1 MTTGISIPSPT
12 RVERSEPGARRAGF
26 FVTIGR
32 RTENAMNY
40 RQLAAI
46 AYRLGVLFLLSFIA
60 WKVTAIC
67 GYIGRMPAA

>member
-1 MTTGISIPSPT
+1 
-12 RVERSEPGARRAGF
+12 
-26 FVTIGR
+26 
-32 RTENAMNY
+32 MNY